1 MKKKIAIVLI
11 ICMILLAAGCGEKSD
26 ESASAVSAEAV
37 QPEKT
42 ETSEE
47 SKVMPGALNVE
58 GDTFT
63 IDELAGMMGAEETDV
78 RKLLGIDQKSESY
91 DTKLFGEDTVITLS
105 TENDIVKTITL
116 AFEKTDLELLTNAVA
131 EQMGQDGEKTDDTTK
146 WTCEGSVITLTQT
159 DKGCVIEINK

>member
-1 MKKKIAIVLI
+1 MKKKMAIVLI
-11 ICMILLAAGCGEKSD
+11 ICMILLVAGCGEKSD

-47 SKVMPGALNVE
+47 SKAMPGALNVE

-63 IDELAGMMGAEETDV
+63 IDELAGRMGAEEADV